1 MPPISISSVI
11 ACHACPLRFYLEQEA
26 DHIEPARYTFAK
38 QISYHLGTPLDA
50 DVIWED
56 VRIVAPETPDECE
69 ATVRAWVEQ
78 CRQTNWREAAECD
91 VRVASA
97 RLNIAG
103 TIDRLFDD
111 EPVAAIL
118 RSTEAPEAG
127 IYTADRLRAACLLF
141 CINETI
147 DPAAASVAIEYV
159 PSGISR
165 TCIPQPR
172 DRRNALRAIR
182 LIEKIRAG
190 HVPKKPHDAPCEGC
204 YLADH
209 CTGTGAK
216 RLTDLL

>member
-1 MPPISISSVI
+1 MAPISISSVI
-11 ACHACPLRFYLEQEA
+11 ACHACPLRYYLEQEA

-69 ATVRAWVEQ
+69 KTVREWVAACEQ
-78 CRQTNWREAAECD
+78 ASWRSADEYD
-91 VRVASA
+91 VRVESA

-103 TIDRLFDD
+103 TIDRLFED

-118 RSTEAPEAG
+118 RSTDAPEIG
-127 IYTADRLRAACLLF
+127 IYTADRIRAACLLF
-141 CINETI
+141 CLNETI
-147 DPAAASVAIEYV
+147 APDATSVAIEYV

-182 LIEKIRAG
+182 LIEKIRTG
-190 HVPKKPHDAPCEGC
+190 HVPRKPHDAPCDTC